1 MTAVA
6 GTPVRR
12 VLSGRPQTTPSRRTR
27 RVAVVPTLI
36 IALGALYCLFPI
48 IWVLFAS
55 TKTTPQLSSTF
66 TFAPTFRGGFVQNLK
81 QLSDYRGGEFWR
93 WGLNTVLYAGG
104 GAAVSVA
111 VSTMAGYALAKY
123 KFRGR
128 SLIFNT
134 ILAGVLL
141 PQVVLAIPQYLL
153 VAKVGLAGTYWSVF
167 LPSVFSP
174 FGIYLVRIY
183 AQSAIP
189 DEMLAAAKLDGAGH
203 WKIFRAV
210 ALPTLVPGLITVFLL
225 QFVAIWNNFLLPFIM
240 LSNDRRF
247 PLTLGLYTMLNQGVD
262 VPSLDSVVL
271 MGALFSIIPLIALFL
286 SLQRFWRLDLIT
298 GGVKG

>member
-1 MTAVA
+1 VTTIA
-6 GTPVRR
+6 GTPAGR
-12 VLSGRPQTTPSRRTR
+12 VLSSRPHVTPSRRTR
-27 RVAVVPTLI
+27 RGALVPTLI

-81 QLSDYRGGEFWR
+81 QLSNYRGGEFWR
-93 WGLNTVLYAGG
+93 WGLNTILYAGG

-111 VSTMAGYALAKY
+111 VSTAAGYALAKY
-123 KFRGR
+123 QFRGR
-128 SLIFNT
+128 TLIFNT

-189 DEMLAAAKLDGAGH
+189 DEMLDAAKLDGAGH
-203 WKIFRAV
+203 WRIFRTV

-271 MGALFSIIPLIALFL
+271 MGALFSIVPLIALFL

>member
-1 MTAVA
+1 VTTIA
-6 GTPVRR
+6 GTPTR
-12 VLSGRPQTTPSRRTR
+12 VLASRPHVAPSRRTR
-27 RVAVVPTLI
+27 RVAVLPTLI
-36 IALGALYCLFPI
+36 IALGALYCLFPVV
-48 IWVLFAS
+48 WVLFAS
-55 TKTTPQLSSTF
+55 TKTTPQLSSTS
-66 TFAPTFRGGFVQNLK
+66 TFGPTFRGGFVQNLK

-93 WGLNTVLYAGG
+93 WGLNTALYAGG

-111 VSTMAGYALAKY
+111 VSTAAGYALAKY
-123 KFRGR
+123 RFHGR
-128 SLIFNT
+128 TLIFNT

-189 DEMLAAAKLDGAGH
+189 DEMLAAARLDGAGH
-203 WKIFRAV
+203 WRIFRTV

-271 MGALFSIIPLIALFL
+271 MGSLFSIVPLIALFL

-298 GGVKG
+298 GGGKG